1 MLKYVCFLDSID
13 GRPCPVI
20 LWDSSLSPTSNE
32 THSSVKLT
40 WGTYQQSLKQKC
52 WQNGRV
58 PKPEWGCTEIH
69 HHEWS
74 KLALFDFLLQVSL
87 SNHISGYLRLTL
99 SYRSLTLRN
108 FLYLEF
114 LWSQSL
120 SSTMLY
126 LASII
131 PHYKIL
137 CSFGKYSE
145 MSLSSFIS
153 FRRSNFSV
161 LQFCN
166 NHRTDLLRKPM
177 KNFSRGMV
185 FSYLWGG

>member
-1 MLKYVCFLDSID
+1 MLKYVCFLDSVD

-99 SYRSLTLRN
+99 SYISLTLRN

-153 FRRSNFSV
+153 FWRSNFSV

-177 KNFSRGMV
+177 KNSSRWMV
-185 FSYLWGG
+185 FSYL

>member
-1 MLKYVCFLDSID
+1 MCLFLDSVD

-40 WGTYQQSLKQKC
+40 WGAYQQSLKQKC

-87 SNHISGYLRLTL
+87 SNHASGYLRLIL
-99 SYRSLTLRN
+99 SYISLTLRN
-108 FLYLEF
+108 FLYLE
-114 LWSQSL
+114 LSWSQSL
-120 SSTMLY
+120 SSTGLY
-126 LASII
+126 LASIYHITKFYI
-131 PHYKIL
+131 PLGIQKCPL
-137 CSFGKYSE
+137 AF
-145 MSLSSFIS
+145 SLVSKGVI
-153 FRRSNFSV
+153 
-161 LQFCN
+161 LQF
-166 NHRTDLLRKPM
+166 
-177 KNFSRGMV
+177 FS
-185 FSYLWGG
+185 SAIII